1 MRFSWAKCFIA
12 VGLGVLCV
20 CEPLKAAKP
29 PSPAAV
35 KSLQRLA
42 DHQGHPGAA
51 ARNLKNFNQPV
62 PKEVAAAAAGVKAGA
77 LRRAAEQGGPLVSRL
92 ETARGRSLS
101 PEQRQRIAAAESEH
115 LHQVEMLRAIYLRE
129 VARATGLPEAK
140 VQQSLAKDLGEPDR
154 QHHVLAQLEKL
165 AGRRLTAGETNRVSA
180 ARAAFRAAMAS
191 QRDVLAQKIGKI
203 SGVPS
208 SVVSGLLP

>member
-1 MRFSWAKCFIA
+1 MRFSWAKCVIG
-12 VGLGVLCV
+12 VGLAVLCA
-20 CEPLKAAKP
+20 CEPLEAAKP

-62 PKEVAAAAAGVKAGA
+62 PKEVAAAAAGVKAES
-77 LRRAAEQGGPLVSRL
+77 LRRAAERGGPLVSRL

-101 PEQRQRIAAAESEH
+101 PEQRQQIVAAEREH
-115 LHQVEMLRAIYLRE
+115 LRQVEALRAIYLRK
-129 VARATGLPEAK
+129 VVRTTGLPEAK

-154 QHHVLAQLEKL
+154 QRQVLAQLEKL
-165 AGRRLTAGETNRVSA
+165 AGRRFTAGETNRVSA
-180 ARAAFRAAMAS
+180 AREAFRAAMAS
-191 QRDVLAQKIGKI
+191 QRDVLAQKAGKI